1 MIITIPLL
9 IAAGI
14 ATHVVTGRITGT
26 AVYLTAG
33 NADVITG
40 DQIKTEGG
48 LHILELGHMEPWVIA
63 MMCAT
68 VLIGMGT
75 CGTCCHRKGK
85 SYVRDKEAKL
95 RNRALGREKELVDMK
110 AHGAE
115 KLLEDVQTYHDM
127 HEEIVVQKMHQ
138 VTPPSSDGVFADKS
152 CGNPQCRKGNCCQP
166 RHNTVGFCSATQTA
180 KIHDDAEGNFAQF
193 MLTKRSEQSKFADPL
208 LLNERSKQSESQS
221 NFADPLLLNERSERS
236 EQSERSELSIPMSSR
251 TPSPPRQIAA
261 RTPSPPMVIGPQKD
275 PFASNAE
282 PLHIHM
288 MRWQVD
294 NDAAAEDALIHYG
307 SAVTQEDR
315 DAYTDRIKQDMSV
328 MKNDYSKQHEQKILR
343 KWLEEQRQRRIFSDL
358 QQPDNK
364 RKLRIPVNSLEAQ
377 LHRYAPVPMGL
388 PHTSEEWL
396 SESNKWH
403 EKSEETR
410 TIDVFSPKHNKT
422 DEYYFEGSRLFQ
434 VQRTDESYDREDR
447 DLAASLRKNAAA
459 AAATVT
465 RK

>member
-1 MIITIPLL
+1 
-9 IAAGI
+9 
-14 ATHVVTGRITGT
+14 
-26 AVYLTAG
+26 
-33 NADVITG
+33 
-40 DQIKTEGG
+40 

-68 VLIGMGT
+68 VLIGMGM
-75 CGTCCHRKGK
+75 CGACCHRKWK

-95 RNRALGREKELVDMK
+95 RDRALGRAKELVHMK

-138 VTPPSSDGVFADKS
+138 VTPPRSDRAFADKS
-152 CGNPQCRKGNCCQP
+152 CVNPQCRKENCCQP

-180 KIHDDAEGNFAQF
+180 KIITNDDAEGNLAAP
-193 MLTKRSEQSKFADPL
+193 LILNERSEQSKFADPL
-208 LLNERSKQSESQS
+208 LLNKRSEQS
-221 NFADPLLLNERSERS
+221 ERSER
-236 EQSERSELSIPMSSR
+236 SERSELSIPMSSR

-261 RTPSPPMVIGPQKD
+261 RTPSPPTVIGPQND
-275 PFASNAE
+275 PFASNAD

-307 SAVTQEDR
+307 SAVKQEDR
-315 DAYTDRIKQDMSV
+315 DAYTDRRKNDMSV

-343 KWLEEQRQRRIFSDL
+343 ERLEEQRQRRIFSDL

-364 RKLRIPVNSLEAQ
+364 RKLRLPVNSLDAQ
-377 LHRYAPVPMGL
+377 LRRYAPVPMGL

-396 SESNKWH
+396 AESNKWH

-410 TIDVFSPKHNKT
+410 TIDVVSPKDDKT

-447 DLAASLRKNAAA
+447 DLAASLRRNAA
-459 AAATVT
+459 AAATVA